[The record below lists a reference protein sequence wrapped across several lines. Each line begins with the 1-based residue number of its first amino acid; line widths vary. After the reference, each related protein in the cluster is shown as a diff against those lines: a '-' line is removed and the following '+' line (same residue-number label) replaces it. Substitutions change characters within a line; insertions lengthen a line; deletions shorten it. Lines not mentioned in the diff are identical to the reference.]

1 VRPASGPL
9 AAGTLDGMAW
19 SFGRRRPVTYLL
31 GEPVDP
37 YPAETPEA
45 RRGRVLRITEMGE
58 PVLHTPARTV
68 TEFSTPEL
76 ARLIDDMFATME
88 VAEGVGLA
96 APQVGVDLRV
106 FIYDLTDERGD
117 RHVGHVV
124 NPVLEVD
131 QDAEPLTED
140 EGCLSLP
147 GAYEPLER
155 PGAATVRGVDQH
167 GGPLQLTASGYLARC
182 FIHEAQHLDGTL
194 FFDHLSAE
202 LQADALHQRD
212 EERPHVL
219 AGRHELAVELEKTPA
234 DYPERPAG
242 GR

>member
-1 VRPASGPL
+1 
-9 AAGTLDGMAW
+9 MAW
-19 SFGRRRPVTYLL
+19 SFGRRRPTTYLL

-37 YPAETPEA
+37 YPAQAPEVA
-45 RRGRVLRITEMGE
+45 RGHVRRITELGE
-58 PVLHTPARTV
+58 PVLHAPARTV
-68 TEFSTPEL
+68 EEFSTPEL

-88 VAEGVGLA
+88 GAEGVGLA

-106 FIYDLTDERGD
+106 FVYDLTDSRGD

-124 NPVLEVD
+124 NPVLEID
-131 QDAEPLTED
+131 EDAEPETED

-155 PGAATVRGVDQH
+155 PGGATVRGVDQH

-182 FIHEAQHLDGTL
+182 FVHEAQHLDGTL
-194 FFDHLSAE
+194 YWDHLSPE
-202 LQADALHQRD
+202 LQADALRQRD
-212 EERPHVL
+212 EERADVL
-219 AGRHELAVELEKTPA
+219 AGRREVAIELDKTPA
-234 DYPERPAG
+234 DYPDAPAG